1 MKQNILLY
9 VLLTIVGASMFKR
22 ISQLLLVVCLATGT
36 LRAAND
42 PFAGKW
48 KLNPPKSKFTGR
60 MKVEVV
66 GTNKYAITFVEVGL
80 GSGITDTLVADGTD
94 QPAVFGT
101 TLSVTIE
108 KPVAWRV
115 VRKSNGRTLLTAI
128 WKLSE
133 DGNTLGDAF
142 TGYRADGSTLRQ
154 DFVFKRTAGTS
165 GFPGTWENTN
175 DEVDSDSAYE
185 FQIESYQGDG
195 LSFITPATREA
206 QNMRFDG
213 KDYPDA
219 GLNVAPDS
227 ASSGRRLNEHALEM
241 TDKIKDKVMDTR
253 KIELS
258 PDLKTLTMTIRPMG
272 QNKPNILVFERQ

>member
-1 MKQNILLY
+1 
-9 VLLTIVGASMFKR
+9 MFKR
-22 ISQLLLVVCLATGT
+22 IFQLLLVACLTMGT

-48 KLNPPKSKFTGR
+48 KLNPSKSKFTDQMRIAVAGPNR
-60 MKVEVV
+60 
-66 GTNKYAITFVEVGL
+66 YAITFVEIGL
-80 GSGITDTLVADGTD
+80 GSGVTDTVVADGTD

-108 KPVAWRV
+108 KPNAWKV
-115 VRKSNGRTLLTAI
+115 VRKSNGHTLLTGF

-133 DGNTLGDAF
+133 DGNILGDAF

-165 GFPGTWENTN
+165 GFPGTWDSTS
-175 DEVDSDSAYE
+175 DEVTSDSVYE
-185 FQIESYQGDG
+185 FQIEPYEGDG
-195 LSFITPATREA
+195 LSFITPAAHEI

-219 GLNVAPDS
+219 GPTVVPDS
-227 ASSGRRLNEHALEM
+227 ASSGRRLNEHALEV
-241 TDKIKDKVMDTR
+241 TDKIKDKVIDTR
-253 KIELS
+253 KMELS
-258 PDLKTLTMTIRPMG
+258 SDLKTLTMTVRRVG
-272 QNKPNILVFERQ
+272 QSSPNILVFERQ

>member
-1 MKQNILLY
+1 
-9 VLLTIVGASMFKR
+9 MFNR
-22 ISQLLLVVCLATGT
+22 TFQLLLVAYMATGT
-36 LRAAND
+36 LVAAND
-42 PFAGKW
+42 AFAAKW
-48 KLNPPKSKFTGR
+48 KLNPSKSKFTDQ

-66 GTNKYAITFVEVGL
+66 GPNRYAITFVEVGL
-80 GSGITDTLVADGTD
+80 GGGVTDAVVADGTD

-108 KPVAWRV
+108 KPDAWKV
-115 VRKSNGRTLLTAI
+115 VRKSNGHTLLTAT

-133 DGNTLGDAF
+133 DGDTLGDAF
-142 TGYRADGSTLRQ
+142 IGYRADGSTLRQ

-165 GFPGTWENTN
+165 GFPGTWESTS
-175 DEVDSDSAYE
+175 EKVDSDSVYE
-185 FQIESYQGDG
+185 FQIEPYEGDG
-195 LSFITPATREA
+195 LSFITPAVHEI

-219 GLNVAPDS
+219 GPNAVPDS
-227 ASSGRRLNEHALEM
+227 TSSGLRLNEHTLEM
-241 TDKIKDKVMDTR
+241 TDKIKGKVMDTR

-258 PDLKTLTMTIRPMG
+258 PDLKTLTMTIRPVV

>member
-1 MKQNILLY
+1 
-9 VLLTIVGASMFKR
+9 MFKR
-22 ISQLLLVVCLATGT
+22 TVQLLLVACLATGT

-48 KLNPPKSKFTGR
+48 KLNPSKSKFTGQMR
-60 MKVEVV
+60 VEVV
-66 GTNKYAITFVEVGL
+66 GPNKYAITFVEVGL
-80 GSGITDTLVADGTD
+80 GSGITDAVVADGTD
-94 QPAVFGT
+94 QPAVFET
-101 TLSVTIE
+101 TLSVSIE
-108 KPVAWRV
+108 KPDAWKV
-115 VRKSNGRTLLTAI
+115 VRKSNGHTLLTAI

-154 DFVFKRTAGTS
+154 DYVFKRTAGTS
-165 GFPGTWENTN
+165 GFPGTWESTSE
-175 DEVDSDSAYE
+175 EVDSDSVYE
-185 FQIESYQGDG
+185 FRIEPYEGDG
-195 LSFITPATREA
+195 LSFVTPAARET

-219 GLNVAPDS
+219 GPIVVPNSV
-227 ASSGRRLNEHALEM
+227 SSGRRLNEHTLEM
-241 TDKIKDKVMDTR
+241 TDKIKDKVMDSR

-258 PDLKTLTMTIRPMG
+258 PDLKTLTMTIRPVG